1 MHHKIL
7 LIIEDF
13 FVSQFNV
20 IKDKNNSLT
29 EAELDFNNIEE
40 VSNNFSFKF
49 LNTGIMRDGNIYTVK
64 TVPNYN
70 GRKQLFKDIII
81 DSVEDKYF
89 IEEDKFKEMKGSK
102 RIKRISKTGH
112 EYIFSEGTMS
122 LIDDLNKPGR
132 TMLTSEGTKNR
143 STHLIEVKKSDNDIK
158 FRKLTPIEC
167 ERLNGFDDDC
177 TNTGMKER
185 FRYFCMGNALVV
197 GLVTKM
203 SMELSNIIDKE
214 K

>member
-70 GRKQLFKDIII
+70 GRKQLLKDIII

-112 EYIFSEGTMS
+112 EYIFSEGAMS

-132 TMLTSEGTKNR
+132 TMLTSKGTKNR
-143 STHLIEVKKSDNDIK
+143 STHLIEVKESDNDIK

-167 ERLNGFDDDC
+167 ERLNGFDDDW
-177 TNTGMKER
+177 TNTGMTER

>member
-167 ERLNGFDDDC
+167 ERLNGFDDDW